1 MIKDWMR
8 RIKVLNKSR
17 EGSPSANVKNF
28 LQSSVSVTSLH
39 HNIEK
44 RPTPMPFHCCTG
56 MTIDEWADVKN
67 KEHTTTV
74 MTMPIV
80 AR

>member
-17 EGSPSANVKNF
+17 AELLTSKIKDLLPSAV
-28 LQSSVSVTSLH
+28 LTSLH

-44 RPTPMPFHCCTG
+44 RPTPMPLHCCTG
-56 MTIDEWADVKN
+56 MTMDEWEYVKS
-67 KEHTTTV
+67 KESK
-74 MTMPIV
+74 
-80 AR
+80 

>member
-1 MIKDWMR
+1 MKNWMR

-17 EGSPSANVKNF
+17 AELLSANVKG
-28 LQSSVSVTSLH
+28 LLPSAVVTSLH

-44 RPTPMPFHCCTG
+44 RPTPIPLHCCTG
-56 MTIDEWADVKN
+56 MTMEEWAEVKN

-74 MTMPIV
+74 MPMPIV
-80 AR
+80 VR